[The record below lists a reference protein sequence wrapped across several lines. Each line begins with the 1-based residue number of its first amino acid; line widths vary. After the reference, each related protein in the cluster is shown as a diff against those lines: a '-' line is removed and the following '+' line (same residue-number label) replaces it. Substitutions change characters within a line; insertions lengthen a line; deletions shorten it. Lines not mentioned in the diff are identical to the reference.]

1 MRKPTKWMGPYIGE
15 TILGYHTPV
24 FFDLHTSIA
33 SSNPPGVYISGSPG
47 SGKSFFSMMMAY
59 QSTLSGKTTVYL
71 DPKADS
77 VNIMNLQSDLGDIN
91 IWNLADDQTMEPGIL
106 DPFSLEKDPAQ
117 KQLLVMS
124 LIETFVGTLTSE
136 QRNSLTPIVEDVL
149 RGKKPSLKIV
159 MQKLLARRNDPQ
171 ANALGNQLKLIQ
183 PLPFARLCFDHYEG
197 EQMKIGKGLTI
208 ITLLGLKMPDPNMD
222 PKDYQINDRLGM
234 GIMFLVTN
242 YIRNIMIGNDDRNN
256 DGSKRVPPP
265 KTIIIDESWAVLAT
279 QMGRQV
285 ISEICRLGR
294 SLNTACVLISQNAD
308 DIDKFG
314 LQNSISTRFAFRV
327 KTIEEGERVRKSFDL
342 PEDVNISQQMIN
354 FDKGDCVMKDFFGN
368 VSCVHIDSYDQRIF
382 NAFNTNPF
390 ERSKKAQEGN
400 Q

>member
-33 SSNPPGVYISGSPG
+33 SSNPPGVYVSGSPG

-59 QSTLSGKTTVYL
+59 QSTLSGKITVYL

-77 VNIMNLQSDLGDIN
+77 VNILNLQSDLGDIN
-91 IWNLADDQTMEPGIL
+91 IWDLADDKKVEPGIL
-106 DPFSLEKDPAQ
+106 DPFSLEKEPAQ
-117 KQLLVMS
+117 QQLLVMS
-124 LIETFVGTLTSE
+124 LIETFAGTLTSE

-149 RGKKPSLKIV
+149 KLKKPSLRIV
-159 MQKLLARRNDPQ
+159 MQRLLARRNDPQ
-171 ANALGNQLKLIQ
+171 ANALGNQLKLIE
-183 PLPFARLCFDHYEG
+183 PLKFARLCFDHYEG
-197 EQMKIGKGLTI
+197 SAMKMGKGLTI

-222 PKDYQINDRLGM
+222 EKDYQINDRLGM

-242 YIRNIMIGNDDRNN
+242 YIRNIMIGVDDGH
-256 DGSKRVPPP
+256 DEEGKKRVPPP

-279 QMGRQV
+279 KMGRQV

-327 KTIEEGERVRKSFDL
+327 KTIAEGEKVRESFDL
-342 PEDVNISQQMIN
+342 PEDVGIAQSMIN
-354 FDKGDCVMKDFFGN
+354 FDKGDCIMKDFNNN
-368 VSCVHIDSYDQRIF
+368 VACVHIDSYDKRIF
-382 NAFNTNPF
+382 DAFNTNPF
-390 ERSKKAQEGN
+390 ERGKK
-400 Q
+400 

>member
-33 SSNPPGVYISGSPG
+33 SSNPPGVYVSGSPG

-59 QSTLSGKTTVYL
+59 QSTLSGKITVYL
-71 DPKADS
+71 DPEADS
-77 VNIMNLQSDLGDIN
+77 VNILNLQSDLGDIN
-91 IWNLADDQTMEPGIL
+91 IWDLADDKKVEPGIL

-117 KQLLVMS
+117 QQLLVMS
-124 LIETFVGTLTSE
+124 LIETFAGTLTSE
-136 QRNSLTPIVEDVL
+136 QRNSLTPIIEDVIKL
-149 RGKKPSLKIV
+149 KKPSLRIV
-159 MQKLLARRNDPQ
+159 MQRLLARRNDPQ
-171 ANALGNQLKLIQ
+171 ANALGNQLKLIE
-183 PLPFARLCFDHYEG
+183 PLKFSRLCFDHYEG
-197 EQMKIGKGLTI
+197 SAMKMGKGLTI

-222 PKDYQINDRLGM
+222 EKDYQINDRLGM

-242 YIRNIMIGNDDRNN
+242 YIRNIMIGVDDGH
-256 DGSKRVPPP
+256 DEEGKKRVPPP
-265 KTIIIDESWAVLAT
+265 KTVIIDESWAVLAT
-279 QMGRQV
+279 KMGRQV

-327 KTIEEGERVRKSFDL
+327 KTVAEGEKVRESFDL
-342 PEDVNISQQMIN
+342 PEDVGIAQSMIN
-354 FDKGDCVMKDFFGN
+354 FDKGDCIMKDFNNN
-368 VSCVHIDSYDQRIF
+368 VACVHIDSYDKRIF
-382 NAFNTNPF
+382 DAFNTNPF
-390 ERSKKAQEGN
+390 ERGKK
-400 Q
+400 

>member
-33 SSNPPGVYISGSPG
+33 SSNPPGVYVSGSPG

-59 QSTLSGKTTVYL
+59 QSTLSGKITVYL

-77 VNIMNLQSDLGDIN
+77 VNILNLQSDLGDIN
-91 IWNLADDQTMEPGIL
+91 IWDLADDKKVEPGIL
-106 DPFSLEKDPAQ
+106 DPFSLEKEPAQ
-117 KQLLVMS
+117 QQLLVMS
-124 LIETFVGTLTSE
+124 LIETFAGTLTSE

-149 RGKKPSLKIV
+149 KLKKPSLRIV
-159 MQKLLARRNDPQ
+159 MQRLLARRNDPQ
-171 ANALGNQLKLIQ
+171 ANALGNQLKLIE
-183 PLPFARLCFDHYEG
+183 PLKFARLCFDHYEG
-197 EQMKIGKGLTI
+197 SAMKMGKGLTI

-222 PKDYQINDRLGM
+222 EKDYQINDRLGM

-242 YIRNIMIGNDDRNN
+242 YIRNIMIGVN
-256 DGSKRVPPP
+256 DGHDEEGKKRVPPP
-265 KTIIIDESWAVLAT
+265 KTVIIDESWAVLAT
-279 QMGRQV
+279 KMGRQV

-327 KTIEEGERVRKSFDL
+327 KTIAEGEKVRESFDL
-342 PEDVNISQQMIN
+342 PEDVGIAQSMIN
-354 FDKGDCVMKDFFGN
+354 FDKGDCIMKDFNNN
-368 VSCVHIDSYDQRIF
+368 VACVHIDSYDKRIF
-382 NAFNTNPF
+382 DAFNTNPF
-390 ERSKKAQEGN
+390 ERGKK
-400 Q
+400 

>member
-33 SSNPPGVYISGSPG
+33 SSNPPGVYVSGSPG

-59 QSTLSGKTTVYL
+59 QSTLSGKITVYL

-77 VNIMNLQSDLGDIN
+77 VNILNLQSDLGDIN
-91 IWNLADDQTMEPGIL
+91 IWDLADDKKVEPGIL
-106 DPFSLEKDPAQ
+106 DPFSLEKEPAQ
-117 KQLLVMS
+117 QQLLVMS
-124 LIETFVGTLTSE
+124 LIETFAGTLTSE
-136 QRNSLTPIVEDVL
+136 QRNSLTPIIEDVIKL
-149 RGKKPSLKIV
+149 KKPSLRIV
-159 MQKLLARRNDPQ
+159 MQRLLARRNDPQ
-171 ANALGNQLKLIQ
+171 ANALGNQLKLIE
-183 PLPFARLCFDHYEG
+183 PLKFSRLCFDHYEG
-197 EQMKIGKGLTI
+197 SAMKMGKGLTI

-222 PKDYQINDRLGM
+222 EKDYQINDRLGM

-242 YIRNIMIGNDDRNN
+242 YIRNIMIGVN
-256 DGSKRVPPP
+256 DGHDEEGKKRVPPP
-265 KTIIIDESWAVLAT
+265 KTVIIDESWAVLAT
-279 QMGRQV
+279 KMGRQV

-327 KTIEEGERVRKSFDL
+327 KTIAEGEKVRESFDL
-342 PEDVNISQQMIN
+342 PEDVGIAQSMIN
-354 FDKGDCVMKDFFGN
+354 FDKGDCIMKDFNNN
-368 VSCVHIDSYDQRIF
+368 VACVHIDSYDKRIF
-382 NAFNTNPF
+382 DAFNTNPF
-390 ERSKKAQEGN
+390 ERGKK
-400 Q
+400 

>member
-33 SSNPPGVYISGSPG
+33 SSNPPGVYVSGSPG

-59 QSTLSGKTTVYL
+59 QSTLSGKITVYL

-77 VNIMNLQSDLGDIN
+77 VNILNLQSDLGDIN
-91 IWNLADDQTMEPGIL
+91 VWDLADDKKAEPGIL
-106 DPFSLEKDPAQ
+106 DPFSLEKEPAQ
-117 KQLLVMS
+117 QQLLVMS
-124 LIETFVGTLTSE
+124 LIETFTGTLTSE
-136 QRNSLTPIVEDVL
+136 QRNSLTPIVEDVIKL
-149 RGKKPSLKIV
+149 KKPSLRIV
-159 MQKLLARRNDPQ
+159 MQRLLARRNDPQ
-171 ANALGNQLKLIQ
+171 ANALGNQLKLIE
-183 PLPFARLCFDHYEG
+183 PLKFSRLCFDHYEG
-197 EQMKIGKGLTI
+197 SAMKMGKGLTI

-222 PKDYQINDRLGM
+222 EKDYQINDRLGM

-242 YIRNIMIGNDDRNN
+242 YIRNIMIGADDGH
-256 DGSKRVPPP
+256 DEEGKKRVPPP
-265 KTIIIDESWAVLAT
+265 KTVIIDESWAVLAT
-279 QMGRQV
+279 KMGRQV

-327 KTIEEGERVRKSFDL
+327 KTVAEGEKVRESFDL
-342 PEDVNISQQMIN
+342 PEDVGIAQSMIN
-354 FDKGDCVMKDFFGN
+354 FDKGDCIMKDFNNN
-368 VSCVHIDSYDQRIF
+368 VACVHIDSYDKRIF
-382 NAFNTNPF
+382 DAFNTNPF
-390 ERSKKAQEGN
+390 ERGKK
-400 Q
+400 

>member
-33 SSNPPGVYISGSPG
+33 SSNPPGVYVSGSPG

-59 QSTLSGKTTVYL
+59 QSTLSGKITVYL

-77 VNIMNLQSDLGDIN
+77 VNILNLQSDLGDIN
-91 IWNLADDQTMEPGIL
+91 IWDLADDKKAEPGIL
-106 DPFSLEKDPAQ
+106 DPFSLEKEPAQ
-117 KQLLVMS
+117 QQLLVMS
-124 LIETFVGTLTSE
+124 LIETFAGTLTSE
-136 QRNSLTPIVEDVL
+136 QRNSLTPIVEDVIKL
-149 RGKKPSLKIV
+149 KKPSLRIV
-159 MQKLLARRNDPQ
+159 MQRLLARRNDPQ
-171 ANALGNQLKLIQ
+171 ANALGNQLKLIE
-183 PLPFARLCFDHYEG
+183 PLKFSRLCFDHYEG
-197 EQMKIGKGLTI
+197 SVMKMGKGLTI

-222 PKDYQINDRLGM
+222 EKDYQINDRLGM

-242 YIRNIMIGNDDRNN
+242 YIRNIMVAN
-256 DGSKRVPPP
+256 DGHDEEGKKRVPPP
-265 KTIIIDESWAVLAT
+265 KTVIIDESWAVLAT
-279 QMGRQV
+279 KMGRQV

-327 KTIEEGERVRKSFDL
+327 KTVAEGEKVRESFDL
-342 PEDVNISQQMIN
+342 PEDVGIAQSMIN
-354 FDKGDCVMKDFFGN
+354 FDKGDCIMKDFNNN
-368 VSCVHIDSYDQRIF
+368 VACVHIDSYDKRIF
-382 NAFNTNPF
+382 DAFNTNPF
-390 ERSKKAQEGN
+390 ERGKK
-400 Q
+400 

>member
-33 SSNPPGVYISGSPG
+33 SSNPPGVYVSGSPG

-59 QSTLSGKTTVYL
+59 QSTLSGKITVYL

-77 VNIMNLQSDLGDIN
+77 VNILNLQSDLGDIN
-91 IWNLADDQTMEPGIL
+91 IWDLADDKKVEPGIL
-106 DPFSLEKDPAQ
+106 DPFSLEKEPAQ
-117 KQLLVMS
+117 QQLLVMS
-124 LIETFVGTLTSE
+124 LIETFAGTLTSE
-136 QRNSLTPIVEDVL
+136 QRNSLTPIVEDVIKL
-149 RGKKPSLKIV
+149 KKPSLRIV
-159 MQKLLARRNDPQ
+159 MQRLLARRNDPQ
-171 ANALGNQLKLIQ
+171 ANALGNQLKLIE
-183 PLPFARLCFDHYEG
+183 PLKFSRLCFDHYEG
-197 EQMKIGKGLTI
+197 SAMKMGKGLTI

-222 PKDYQINDRLGM
+222 EKDYQINDRLGM

-242 YIRNIMIGNDDRNN
+242 YIRNIMIGVDDGH
-256 DGSKRVPPP
+256 DEEGKKRVPPP
-265 KTIIIDESWAVLAT
+265 KTVIIDESWAVLAT
-279 QMGRQV
+279 KMGRQV

-327 KTIEEGERVRKSFDL
+327 KTIAEGEKVRESFDL
-342 PEDVNISQQMIN
+342 PEDVGIAQSMIN
-354 FDKGDCVMKDFFGN
+354 FDKGDCIMKDFNNN
-368 VSCVHIDSYDQRIF
+368 VACVHIDSYDKRIF
-382 NAFNTNPF
+382 DAFNTNPF
-390 ERSKKAQEGN
+390 ERGKK
-400 Q
+400 

>member
-33 SSNPPGVYISGSPG
+33 SSNPPGVYVSGSPG

-59 QSTLSGKTTVYL
+59 QSTLSGKITVYL

-77 VNIMNLQSDLGDIN
+77 VNILNLQSDLGDIN
-91 IWNLADDQTMEPGIL
+91 IWDLADDKKVEPGIL

-117 KQLLVMS
+117 QQLLVMS
-124 LIETFVGTLTSE
+124 LIETFAGTLTSE
-136 QRNSLTPIVEDVL
+136 QRNSLTPIIEDVIKL
-149 RGKKPSLKIV
+149 KKPSLRIV
-159 MQKLLARRNDPQ
+159 MQRLLARRNDPQ
-171 ANALGNQLKLIQ
+171 ANALGNQLKLIE
-183 PLPFARLCFDHYEG
+183 PLKFSRLCFDHYEG
-197 EQMKIGKGLTI
+197 SAMKMGKGLTI

-222 PKDYQINDRLGM
+222 EKDYQINDRLGM

-242 YIRNIMIGNDDRNN
+242 YIRNIMIGVDDGH
-256 DGSKRVPPP
+256 DEEGKKRVPPP

-279 QMGRQV
+279 KMGRQV

-327 KTIEEGERVRKSFDL
+327 KTVAEGEKVRESFDL
-342 PEDVNISQQMIN
+342 PEDVGIAQSLIN
-354 FDKGDCVMKDFFGN
+354 FDKGDCIMKDFNNN
-368 VSCVHIDSYDQRIF
+368 VACVHIDSYDKRIF
-382 NAFNTNPF
+382 DAFNTNPF
-390 ERSKKAQEGN
+390 ERGKK
-400 Q
+400 

>member
-33 SSNPPGVYISGSPG
+33 SSNPPGVYVSGSPG

-59 QSTLSGKTTVYL
+59 QSTLSGKITVYL

-77 VNIMNLQSDLGDIN
+77 VNILNLQSDLGDIN
-91 IWNLADDQTMEPGIL
+91 IWDLADDKKAEPGIL
-106 DPFSLEKDPAQ
+106 DPFSLEKEPAQ
-117 KQLLVMS
+117 QQLLVMS
-124 LIETFVGTLTSE
+124 LIETFAGTLTSE
-136 QRNSLTPIVEDVL
+136 QRNSLTPIVEDVIKL
-149 RGKKPSLKIV
+149 KKPSLRIV
-159 MQKLLARRNDPQ
+159 MQRLLARRNDPQ
-171 ANALGNQLKLIQ
+171 ANALGNQLKLIE
-183 PLPFARLCFDHYEG
+183 PLKFSRLCFDHYEG
-197 EQMKIGKGLTI
+197 SEMKMGKGLTI

-222 PKDYQINDRLGM
+222 EKDYQINDRLGM

-242 YIRNIMIGNDDRNN
+242 YIRNIMIGADDGH
-256 DGSKRVPPP
+256 DEEGKKRVPPP
-265 KTIIIDESWAVLAT
+265 KTVIIDESWAVLAT
-279 QMGRQV
+279 KMGRQV

-327 KTIEEGERVRKSFDL
+327 KTVAEGEKVRESFDL
-342 PEDVNISQQMIN
+342 PEDVGIAQSMIN
-354 FDKGDCVMKDFFGN
+354 FDKGDCIMKDFNNN
-368 VSCVHIDSYDQRIF
+368 VACVHIDSYDKRIF
-382 NAFNTNPF
+382 DAFNTNPF
-390 ERSKKAQEGN
+390 ERGKK
-400 Q
+400 

>member
-1 MRKPTKWMGPYIGE
+1 MRKPTQWMGPYIGE

-33 SSNPPGVYISGSPG
+33 SSNPPGVYVSGSPG

-59 QSTLSGKTTVYL
+59 QSTLSGKITVYL

-77 VNIMNLQSDLGDIN
+77 VNILNLQSDLGDIN
-91 IWNLADDQTMEPGIL
+91 IWDLADDKKVEPGIL

-117 KQLLVMS
+117 QQLLVMS
-124 LIETFVGTLTSE
+124 LIETFAGTLTSE
-136 QRNSLTPIVEDVL
+136 QRNSLTPIIEDVIKL
-149 RGKKPSLKIV
+149 KKPSLRIV
-159 MQKLLARRNDPQ
+159 MQRLLARRNDPQ
-171 ANALGNQLKLIQ
+171 ANALGNQLKLIE
-183 PLPFARLCFDHYEG
+183 PLKFSRLCFDHYEG
-197 EQMKIGKGLTI
+197 SAMKMGKGLTI

-222 PKDYQINDRLGM
+222 EKDYQINDRLGM

-242 YIRNIMIGNDDRNN
+242 YIRNIMIGVDDGH
-256 DGSKRVPPP
+256 DEEGKKRVPPP
-265 KTIIIDESWAVLAT
+265 KTVIIDESWAVLAT
-279 QMGRQV
+279 KMGRQV

-327 KTIEEGERVRKSFDL
+327 KTVAEGEKVRESFDL
-342 PEDVNISQQMIN
+342 PEDVGIAQSMIN
-354 FDKGDCVMKDFFGN
+354 FDKGDCIMKDFNNN
-368 VSCVHIDSYDQRIF
+368 VACVHIDSYDKRIF
-382 NAFNTNPF
+382 DAFNTNPF
-390 ERSKKAQEGN
+390 ERGKK
-400 Q
+400 

>member
-33 SSNPPGVYISGSPG
+33 SSNPPGVYVSGSPG

-59 QSTLSGKTTVYL
+59 QSTLSGKITVYL

-77 VNIMNLQSDLGDIN
+77 VNILNLQSDLGDIN
-91 IWNLADDQTMEPGIL
+91 IWDLADDKKAEPGIL
-106 DPFSLEKDPAQ
+106 DPFSLEKEPAQ
-117 KQLLVMS
+117 QQLLVMS
-124 LIETFVGTLTSE
+124 LIETFAGTLTSE
-136 QRNSLTPIVEDVL
+136 QRNSLTPIVEDVIKL
-149 RGKKPSLKIV
+149 KKPSLRIV
-159 MQKLLARRNDPQ
+159 MQRLLARRNDPQ
-171 ANALGNQLKLIQ
+171 ANALGNQLKLIE
-183 PLPFARLCFDHYEG
+183 PLKFSRLCFDHYEG
-197 EQMKIGKGLTI
+197 SAMKMGKGLTI

-222 PKDYQINDRLGM
+222 EKDYQINDRLGM

-242 YIRNIMIGNDDRNN
+242 YIRNIMVGAN
-256 DGSKRVPPP
+256 DGHDEEGKKRVPPP
-265 KTIIIDESWAVLAT
+265 KTVIIDESWAVLAT
-279 QMGRQV
+279 KMGRQV

-327 KTIEEGERVRKSFDL
+327 KTVAEGEKVRESFDL
-342 PEDVNISQQMIN
+342 PEDVGIAQSMIN
-354 FDKGDCVMKDFFGN
+354 FDKGDCIMKDFNNN
-368 VSCVHIDSYDQRIF
+368 VACVHIDSYDKRIF
-382 NAFNTNPF
+382 DAFNTNPF
-390 ERSKKAQEGN
+390 ERGKK
-400 Q
+400 

>member
-33 SSNPPGVYISGSPG
+33 SSNPPGVYVSGSPG

-59 QSTLSGKTTVYL
+59 QSTLSGKITVYL

-77 VNIMNLQSDLGDIN
+77 VNILNLQSDLGDIN
-91 IWNLADDQTMEPGIL
+91 IWDLADDKKVEPGIL

-117 KQLLVMS
+117 QQLLVMS
-124 LIETFVGTLTSE
+124 LIETFAGTLTSE
-136 QRNSLTPIVEDVL
+136 QRNSLTPIIEDVIKL
-149 RGKKPSLKIV
+149 KKPSLRIV
-159 MQKLLARRNDPQ
+159 MQRLLARRNDPQ
-171 ANALGNQLKLIQ
+171 ANALGNQLKLIE
-183 PLPFARLCFDHYEG
+183 PLKFSRLCFDHYEG
-197 EQMKIGKGLTI
+197 SAMKMGKGLTI

-222 PKDYQINDRLGM
+222 EKDYQINDRLGM

-242 YIRNIMIGNDDRNN
+242 YIRNIMIGVDDGH
-256 DGSKRVPPP
+256 DEEGKKRVPPP
-265 KTIIIDESWAVLAT
+265 KTVIIDESWAVLAT
-279 QMGRQV
+279 KMGRQV

-327 KTIEEGERVRKSFDL
+327 KTVAEGEKVRESFDL
-342 PEDVNISQQMIN
+342 PKDVGIAQSMIN
-354 FDKGDCVMKDFFGN
+354 FDKGDCIMKDFNNN
-368 VSCVHIDSYDQRIF
+368 VACVHIDSYDKRIF
-382 NAFNTNPF
+382 DAFNTNPF
-390 ERSKKAQEGN
+390 ERGKK
-400 Q
+400 

>member
-33 SSNPPGVYISGSPG
+33 SSNPPGVYVSGSPG

-59 QSTLSGKTTVYL
+59 QSTLSGKITVYL

-77 VNIMNLQSDLGDIN
+77 VNILNLQSDLGDIN
-91 IWNLADDQTMEPGIL
+91 VWDLADDKKAEPGIL
-106 DPFSLEKDPAQ
+106 DPFSLEKEPAQ
-117 KQLLVMS
+117 QQLLVMS
-124 LIETFVGTLTSE
+124 LIETFAGTLTSE
-136 QRNSLTPIVEDVL
+136 QRNSLTPIVEDVIKL
-149 RGKKPSLKIV
+149 KKPSLRIV
-159 MQKLLARRNDPQ
+159 MQRLLARRNDPQ
-171 ANALGNQLKLIQ
+171 ANALGNQLKLIE
-183 PLPFARLCFDHYEG
+183 PLKFSRLCFDHYEG
-197 EQMKIGKGLTI
+197 SAMKMGKGLTI

-222 PKDYQINDRLGM
+222 EKDYQINDRLGM

-242 YIRNIMIGNDDRNN
+242 YIRNIMIGADDGH
-256 DGSKRVPPP
+256 DEEGKKRVPPP
-265 KTIIIDESWAVLAT
+265 KTVIIDESWAVLAT
-279 QMGRQV
+279 KMGRQV

-327 KTIEEGERVRKSFDL
+327 KTVAEGEKVRESFDL
-342 PEDVNISQQMIN
+342 PEDVGIAQSMIN
-354 FDKGDCVMKDFFGN
+354 FDKGDCIMKDFNNN
-368 VSCVHIDSYDQRIF
+368 VACVHIDSYDKRIF
-382 NAFNTNPF
+382 DAFNTNPF
-390 ERSKKAQEGN
+390 ERGKK
-400 Q
+400 

>member
-33 SSNPPGVYISGSPG
+33 SSNPPGVYVSGSPG

-59 QSTLSGKTTVYL
+59 QSTLSGKITVYL

-77 VNIMNLQSDLGDIN
+77 VNILNLQSDLGDIN
-91 IWNLADDQTMEPGIL
+91 IWDLADDKKVEPGIL

-117 KQLLVMS
+117 QQLLVMS
-124 LIETFVGTLTSE
+124 LIETFAGTLTSE
-136 QRNSLTPIVEDVL
+136 QRNSLTPIIEDVIKL
-149 RGKKPSLKIV
+149 KKPSLRIV
-159 MQKLLARRNDPQ
+159 MQRLLARRNDPQ
-171 ANALGNQLKLIQ
+171 ANALGNQLKLIE
-183 PLPFARLCFDHYEG
+183 PLKFSRLCFDHYEG
-197 EQMKIGKGLTI
+197 SAMKMGKGLTI

-222 PKDYQINDRLGM
+222 EKDYQINDRLGM

-242 YIRNIMIGNDDRNN
+242 YIRNIMIGVDDGH
-256 DGSKRVPPP
+256 DEEGKKRVPPP
-265 KTIIIDESWAVLAT
+265 KTVIIDESWAVLAT
-279 QMGRQV
+279 KMGRQV

-327 KTIEEGERVRKSFDL
+327 KTVAEGEKVRESFDL
-342 PEDVNISQQMIN
+342 PEDVGIAQSMIN
-354 FDKGDCVMKDFFGN
+354 FDKGDCIMKDFNNN
-368 VSCVHIDSYDQRIF
+368 VACVHIDSYDKRIF
-382 NAFNTNPF
+382 DAFNTNPF
-390 ERSKKAQEGN
+390 ERGKK
-400 Q
+400 

>member
-33 SSNPPGVYISGSPG
+33 SSNPPGVYVSGSPG

-59 QSTLSGKTTVYL
+59 QSTLSGKITVYL

-77 VNIMNLQSDLGDIN
+77 VNILNLQSDLGDIN
-91 IWNLADDQTMEPGIL
+91 IWDLADDKKVEPGIL
-106 DPFSLEKDPAQ
+106 DPFSLEKEPAQ
-117 KQLLVMS
+117 QQLLVMS
-124 LIETFVGTLTSE
+124 LIETFAGTLTSE
-136 QRNSLTPIVEDVL
+136 QRNSLTPIIEDVIKL
-149 RGKKPSLKIV
+149 KKPSLRIV
-159 MQKLLARRNDPQ
+159 MQRLLARRNDPQ
-171 ANALGNQLKLIQ
+171 ANALGNQLKLIE
-183 PLPFARLCFDHYEG
+183 PLKFSRLCFDHYEG
-197 EQMKIGKGLTI
+197 SAMKMGKGLTI

-222 PKDYQINDRLGM
+222 EKDYQINDRLGM

-242 YIRNIMIGNDDRNN
+242 YIRNIMIGVDDGH
-256 DGSKRVPPP
+256 DEEGKKRVPPP
-265 KTIIIDESWAVLAT
+265 KTVIIDESWAVLAT
-279 QMGRQV
+279 KMGRQV

-327 KTIEEGERVRKSFDL
+327 KTIAEGEKVRESFDL
-342 PEDVNISQQMIN
+342 PEDVGIAQSMIN
-354 FDKGDCVMKDFFGN
+354 FDKGDCIMKDFNNN
-368 VSCVHIDSYDQRIF
+368 VACVHIDSYDKRIF
-382 NAFNTNPF
+382 DAFNTNPF
-390 ERSKKAQEGN
+390 ERGKK
-400 Q
+400 

>member
-33 SSNPPGVYISGSPG
+33 SSNPPGVYVSGSPG

-59 QSTLSGKTTVYL
+59 QSTLSGKITVYL

-77 VNIMNLQSDLGDIN
+77 VNILNLQSDLGDIN
-91 IWNLADDQTMEPGIL
+91 IWDLADDKKVEPGIL

-117 KQLLVMS
+117 QQLLVMS
-124 LIETFVGTLTSE
+124 LIETFAGTLTSE

-149 RGKKPSLKIV
+149 KLKKPSLRIV
-159 MQKLLARRNDPQ
+159 MQRLLARRNDPQ
-171 ANALGNQLKLIQ
+171 ANALGNQLKLIE
-183 PLPFARLCFDHYEG
+183 PLKFSRLCFDHYEG
-197 EQMKIGKGLTI
+197 SAMKMGKGLTI

-222 PKDYQINDRLGM
+222 EKDYQINDRLGM

-242 YIRNIMIGNDDRNN
+242 YIRNIMIGVDDGH
-256 DGSKRVPPP
+256 DEEGKKRVPPP
-265 KTIIIDESWAVLAT
+265 KTVIIDESWAVLAT
-279 QMGRQV
+279 KMGRQV

-327 KTIEEGERVRKSFDL
+327 KTIAEGEKVRESFDL
-342 PEDVNISQQMIN
+342 PEDVGIAQSMIN
-354 FDKGDCVMKDFFGN
+354 FDKGDCIMKDFNNN
-368 VSCVHIDSYDQRIF
+368 VACVHIDSYDKRIF
-382 NAFNTNPF
+382 DAFNTNPF
-390 ERSKKAQEGN
+390 ERGKK
-400 Q
+400 

>member
-33 SSNPPGVYISGSPG
+33 SSNPPGVYVSGSPG

-59 QSTLSGKTTVYL
+59 QSTLSGKITVYL

-77 VNIMNLQSDLGDIN
+77 VNILNLQSDLGDIN
-91 IWNLADDQTMEPGIL
+91 VWDLADDKKVEPGIL
-106 DPFSLEKDPAQ
+106 DPFSLEKEPAQ
-117 KQLLVMS
+117 QQLLVMS
-124 LIETFVGTLTSE
+124 LIETFAGTLTSE
-136 QRNSLTPIVEDVL
+136 QRNSLTPIVEDVIKL
-149 RGKKPSLKIV
+149 KKPSLRIV
-159 MQKLLARRNDPQ
+159 MQRLLARRNDPQ
-171 ANALGNQLKLIQ
+171 ANALGNQLKLIE
-183 PLPFARLCFDHYEG
+183 PLKFSRLCFDHYEG
-197 EQMKIGKGLTI
+197 SAMKMGRGLTI

-222 PKDYQINDRLGM
+222 EKDYQINDRLGM

-242 YIRNIMIGNDDRNN
+242 YIRNIMIGADDGH
-256 DGSKRVPPP
+256 DEEGKKRVPPP
-265 KTIIIDESWAVLAT
+265 KTVIIDESWAVLAT
-279 QMGRQV
+279 KMGRQV

-327 KTIEEGERVRKSFDL
+327 KTVAEGEKVRESFDL
-342 PEDVNISQQMIN
+342 PEDVGIAQSMIN
-354 FDKGDCVMKDFFGN
+354 FDKGDCIMKDFNNN
-368 VSCVHIDSYDQRIF
+368 VACVHIDSYDKRIF
-382 NAFNTNPF
+382 DAFNTNPF
-390 ERSKKAQEGN
+390 ERGKK
-400 Q
+400 

>member
-33 SSNPPGVYISGSPG
+33 SSNPPGVYVSGSPG

-59 QSTLSGKTTVYL
+59 QSTLSGKITVYL

-77 VNIMNLQSDLGDIN
+77 VNILNLQSDLGDIN
-91 IWNLADDQTMEPGIL
+91 IWDLADDKKVEPGIL
-106 DPFSLEKDPAQ
+106 DPFSLEKEPAQ
-117 KQLLVMS
+117 QQLLVMS
-124 LIETFVGTLTSE
+124 LIETFAGTLTSE

-149 RGKKPSLKIV
+149 KLKKPSLRIV
-159 MQKLLARRNDPQ
+159 MQRLLARRNDPQ
-171 ANALGNQLKLIQ
+171 ANALGNQLKLIE
-183 PLPFARLCFDHYEG
+183 PLKFSRLCFDHYEG
-197 EQMKIGKGLTI
+197 SAMKMGKGLTI

-222 PKDYQINDRLGM
+222 EKDYQINDRLGM

-242 YIRNIMIGNDDRNN
+242 YIRNIMIGVDDGH
-256 DGSKRVPPP
+256 DEEGKKRVPPP
-265 KTIIIDESWAVLAT
+265 KTVIIDESWAVLAT
-279 QMGRQV
+279 KMGRQV

-327 KTIEEGERVRKSFDL
+327 KTVAEGEKVRESFDL
-342 PEDVNISQQMIN
+342 PEDVGIAQSMIN
-354 FDKGDCVMKDFFGN
+354 FDKGDCIMKDFNNN
-368 VSCVHIDSYDQRIF
+368 VACVHIDSYDKRIF
-382 NAFNTNPF
+382 DAFNTNPF
-390 ERSKKAQEGN
+390 ERGKK
-400 Q
+400 

>member
-33 SSNPPGVYISGSPG
+33 SSNPPGVYVSGSPG

-59 QSTLSGKTTVYL
+59 QSTLSGKITVYL

-77 VNIMNLQSDLGDIN
+77 VNILNLQSDLGDIN
-91 IWNLADDQTMEPGIL
+91 IWDLADDKKVEPGIL

-117 KQLLVMS
+117 QQLLVMS
-124 LIETFVGTLTSE
+124 LIETFAGTLTSE

-149 RGKKPSLKIV
+149 KLKKPSLRIV
-159 MQKLLARRNDPQ
+159 MQRLLARRNDPQ
-171 ANALGNQLKLIQ
+171 ANALGNQLKLIE
-183 PLPFARLCFDHYEG
+183 PLKFSRLCFDHYEG
-197 EQMKIGKGLTI
+197 SAMKMGKGLTI

-222 PKDYQINDRLGM
+222 EKDYQINDRLGM

-242 YIRNIMIGNDDRNN
+242 YIRNIMIGVDDGH
-256 DGSKRVPPP
+256 DEEGKKRVPPP
-265 KTIIIDESWAVLAT
+265 KTVIIDESWAVLAT
-279 QMGRQV
+279 KMGRQV

-327 KTIEEGERVRKSFDL
+327 KTVAEGEKVRESFDL
-342 PEDVNISQQMIN
+342 PEDVGIAQSMIN
-354 FDKGDCVMKDFFGN
+354 FDKGDCIMKDFNNN
-368 VSCVHIDSYDQRIF
+368 VACVHIDSYDKRIF
-382 NAFNTNPF
+382 DAFNTNPF
-390 ERSKKAQEGN
+390 ERGKK
-400 Q
+400 

>member
-33 SSNPPGVYISGSPG
+33 SSNPPGVYVSGSPG

-59 QSTLSGKTTVYL
+59 QSTLSGKITVYL

-77 VNIMNLQSDLGDIN
+77 VNILNLQSDLGDIN
-91 IWNLADDQTMEPGIL
+91 VWNLADDSQMPPGIL
-106 DPFSLEKDPAQ
+106 DPFSLEDDPAQ

-124 LIETFVGTLTSE
+124 LIETFVGQLSSE
-136 QRNSLTPIVEDVL
+136 QRNSLTPIVEDTL
-149 RGKKPSLKIV
+149 RLKKPSLTIV
-159 MQKLLARRNDPQ
+159 MQKLLARRNDPG
-171 ANALGNQLKLIQ
+171 ANALGNQLKLIK

-197 EQMKIGKGLTI
+197 DKMKVGKGLTI

-222 PKDYQINDRLGM
+222 EKDYQINDRLGM

-242 YIRNIMIGNDDRNN
+242 YIRNIMIGNNDGRNE
-256 DGSKRVPPP
+256 DGSKKVPPP

-279 QMGRQV
+279 KMGRQV

-294 SLNTACVLISQNAD
+294 SLNTACVLISQNAN

-327 KTIEEGERVRKSFDL
+327 KTMDEGEKVRESFDL
-342 PEDVNISQQMIN
+342 PEDVGIAQSMLN
-354 FDKGDCVMKDFFGN
+354 FDKGDCVMKDFQGN
-368 VSCVHIDSYDQRIF
+368 IACVHIDSYDQRIF
-382 NAFNTNPF
+382 DAFNTNPF
-390 ERSKKAQEGN
+390 ERKK
-400 Q
+400 

>member
-33 SSNPPGVYISGSPG
+33 SSNPPGVYVSGSPG

-59 QSTLSGKTTVYL
+59 QSTLSGKITVYL

-77 VNIMNLQSDLGDIN
+77 VNILNLQSDLGDIN
-91 IWNLADDQTMEPGIL
+91 IWDLADDKKVEPGIL
-106 DPFSLEKDPAQ
+106 DPFSLEKEPAQ
-117 KQLLVMS
+117 QQLLVMS
-124 LIETFVGTLTSE
+124 LIETFAGTLTSE

-149 RGKKPSLKIV
+149 KLKKPSLRIV
-159 MQKLLARRNDPQ
+159 MQRLLARRNDPQ
-171 ANALGNQLKLIQ
+171 ANALGNQLKLIE
-183 PLPFARLCFDHYEG
+183 PLKFSRLCFDHYEG
-197 EQMKIGKGLTI
+197 SAMKMGKGLTI

-222 PKDYQINDRLGM
+222 EKDYQINDRLGM

-242 YIRNIMIGNDDRNN
+242 YIRNIMIGVDDGH
-256 DGSKRVPPP
+256 DEEGKKRVPPP
-265 KTIIIDESWAVLAT
+265 KTVIIDESWAVLAT
-279 QMGRQV
+279 KMGRQV

-327 KTIEEGERVRKSFDL
+327 KTIAEGEKVRESFDL
-342 PEDVNISQQMIN
+342 PEDVGIAQSMIN
-354 FDKGDCVMKDFFGN
+354 FDKGDCIMKDFNNN
-368 VSCVHIDSYDQRIF
+368 VACVHIDSYDKRIF
-382 NAFNTNPF
+382 DAFNTNPF
-390 ERSKKAQEGN
+390 ERGKK
-400 Q
+400 

>member
-33 SSNPPGVYISGSPG
+33 SSNPPGVYVSGSPG

-59 QSTLSGKTTVYL
+59 QSTLSGKITVYL

-77 VNIMNLQSDLGDIN
+77 VNILNLQSDLGDIN
-91 IWNLADDQTMEPGIL
+91 VWNLADDSQMEPGIL
-106 DPFSLEKDPAQ
+106 DPFSLESEPAQ
-117 KQLLVMS
+117 QQLLVMS
-124 LIETFVGTLTSE
+124 LIETFVGKLSSE
-136 QRNSLTPIVEDVL
+136 QRNSLTPIVEDTIRL
-149 RGKKPSLKIV
+149 QKPSLTVV
-159 MQKLLARRNDPQ
+159 MQKLLAKRNDPQ
-171 ANALGNQLKLIQ
+171 ANALGNQLKLIK
-183 PLPFARLCFDHYEG
+183 PLQFSRLCFDHYEG
-197 EQMKIGKGLTI
+197 NGLQVGKGLTI

-222 PKDYQINDRLGM
+222 ENDYQINDRLGM

-242 YIRNIMIGNDDRNN
+242 YIRNIMIGNNDGRNE
-256 DGSKRVPPP
+256 DGSKKVPPP

-279 QMGRQV
+279 KMGRTV

-294 SLNTACVLISQNAD
+294 SLNTACVLISQNAN

-327 KTIEEGERVRKSFDL
+327 KTLDEGEKVRESFDL
-342 PEDVNISQQMIN
+342 PEDVGIAQSMLN
-354 FDKGDCVMKDFFGN
+354 FDKGDCLMKDFNGN
-368 VSCVHIDSYDQRIF
+368 VACVHIDSYDQRIF
-382 NAFNTNPF
+382 DAFNTNPF
-390 ERSKKAQEGN
+390 ERKH
-400 Q
+400 

>member
-33 SSNPPGVYISGSPG
+33 SSNPPGVYVSGSPG

-59 QSTLSGKTTVYL
+59 QSTLSGKITVYL

-77 VNIMNLQSDLGDIN
+77 VNILNLQSDLGDIN
-91 IWNLADDQTMEPGIL
+91 IWDLADDKKVEPGIL
-106 DPFSLEKDPAQ
+106 DPFSLEKEPAQ
-117 KQLLVMS
+117 QQLLVMS
-124 LIETFVGTLTSE
+124 LIETFAGTLTSE

-149 RGKKPSLKIV
+149 KLKKPSLRIV
-159 MQKLLARRNDPQ
+159 MQRLLARRNDPQ
-171 ANALGNQLKLIQ
+171 ANALGNQLKLIE
-183 PLPFARLCFDHYEG
+183 PLKFARLCFDHYEG
-197 EQMKIGKGLTI
+197 SAMKMGKGLTI

-222 PKDYQINDRLGM
+222 EKDYQINDRLGM

-242 YIRNIMIGNDDRNN
+242 YIRNIMIGVDDGH
-256 DGSKRVPPP
+256 DEEGKKRVPPP
-265 KTIIIDESWAVLAT
+265 KTVIIDESWAVLAT
-279 QMGRQV
+279 KMGRQV

-327 KTIEEGERVRKSFDL
+327 KTIAEGEKVRESFDL
-342 PEDVNISQQMIN
+342 PEDVGIAQSMIN
-354 FDKGDCVMKDFFGN
+354 FDKGDCIMKDFNNN
-368 VSCVHIDSYDQRIF
+368 VACVHIDSYDKRIF
-382 NAFNTNPF
+382 DAFNTNPF
-390 ERSKKAQEGN
+390 ERGKK
-400 Q
+400 

>member
-33 SSNPPGVYISGSPG
+33 SSNPPGVYVSGSPG

-59 QSTLSGKTTVYL
+59 QSTLSGKITVYL

-77 VNIMNLQSDLGDIN
+77 VNILNLQSDLGDIN
-91 IWNLADDQTMEPGIL
+91 IWDLADDKKVEPGIL

-117 KQLLVMS
+117 QQLLVMS
-124 LIETFVGTLTSE
+124 LIETFAGTLTSE
-136 QRNSLTPIVEDVL
+136 QRNSLTPIIEDVIKL
-149 RGKKPSLKIV
+149 KKPSLRIV
-159 MQKLLARRNDPQ
+159 MQRLLARRNDPQ
-171 ANALGNQLKLIQ
+171 ANALGNQLKLIE
-183 PLPFARLCFDHYEG
+183 PLKFSRLCFDHYEG
-197 EQMKIGKGLTI
+197 SAMKMGKGLTI

-222 PKDYQINDRLGM
+222 EKDYQINDRLGM

-242 YIRNIMIGNDDRNN
+242 YIRNIMIGVDDGH
-256 DGSKRVPPP
+256 DEEGKKRVPPP

-279 QMGRQV
+279 KMGRQV

-327 KTIEEGERVRKSFDL
+327 KTVAEGEKVRESFDL
-342 PEDVNISQQMIN
+342 PEDVGIAQSMIN
-354 FDKGDCVMKDFFGN
+354 FDKGDCIMKDFNNN
-368 VSCVHIDSYDQRIF
+368 VACVHIDSYDKRIF
-382 NAFNTNPF
+382 DAFNTNPF
-390 ERSKKAQEGN
+390 ERGKK
-400 Q
+400 

>member
-33 SSNPPGVYISGSPG
+33 SSNPPGVYVSGSPG

-59 QSTLSGKTTVYL
+59 QSTLSGKITVYL

-77 VNIMNLQSDLGDIN
+77 VNILNLQSDLGDIN
-91 IWNLADDQTMEPGIL
+91 IWDLADDKKVEPGIL
-106 DPFSLEKDPAQ
+106 DPFSLEKEPAQ
-117 KQLLVMS
+117 QQLLVMS
-124 LIETFVGTLTSE
+124 LIETFAGTLTSE
-136 QRNSLTPIVEDVL
+136 QRNSLTPIIEDVIKL
-149 RGKKPSLKIV
+149 KKPSLRIV
-159 MQKLLARRNDPQ
+159 MQRLLARRNDPQ
-171 ANALGNQLKLIQ
+171 ANALGNQLKLIE
-183 PLPFARLCFDHYEG
+183 PLKFSRLCFDHYEG
-197 EQMKIGKGLTI
+197 SVMKMGKGLTI

-222 PKDYQINDRLGM
+222 EKDYQINDRLGM

-242 YIRNIMIGNDDRNN
+242 YIRNIMIGVDDGH
-256 DGSKRVPPP
+256 DEEGKKRVPPP
-265 KTIIIDESWAVLAT
+265 KTVIIDESWAVLAT
-279 QMGRQV
+279 KMGRQV

-327 KTIEEGERVRKSFDL
+327 KTIAEGEKVRESFDL
-342 PEDVNISQQMIN
+342 PEDVGIAQSMIN
-354 FDKGDCVMKDFFGN
+354 FDKGDCIMKDFNNN
-368 VSCVHIDSYDQRIF
+368 VACVHIDSYDKRIF
-382 NAFNTNPF
+382 DAFNTNPF
-390 ERSKKAQEGN
+390 ERGKK
-400 Q
+400 

>member
-1 MRKPTKWMGPYIGE
+1 MGPYIGE

-33 SSNPPGVYISGSPG
+33 SSNPPGVYVSGSPG

-59 QSTLSGKTTVYL
+59 QSTLSGKITVYL

-77 VNIMNLQSDLGDIN
+77 VNILNLQSDLGDIN
-91 IWNLADDQTMEPGIL
+91 IWDLADDKKVEPGIL

-117 KQLLVMS
+117 QQLLVMS
-124 LIETFVGTLTSE
+124 LIETFAGTLTSE
-136 QRNSLTPIVEDVL
+136 QRNSLTPIIEDVIKL
-149 RGKKPSLKIV
+149 KKPSLRIV
-159 MQKLLARRNDPQ
+159 MQRLLARRNDPQ
-171 ANALGNQLKLIQ
+171 ANALGNQLKLIE
-183 PLPFARLCFDHYEG
+183 PLKFSRLCFDHYEG
-197 EQMKIGKGLTI
+197 SAMKMGKGLTI

-222 PKDYQINDRLGM
+222 EKDYQINDRLGM

-242 YIRNIMIGNDDRNN
+242 YIRNIMIGVDDGH
-256 DGSKRVPPP
+256 DEEGKKRVPPP
-265 KTIIIDESWAVLAT
+265 KTVIIDESWAVLAT
-279 QMGRQV
+279 KMGRQV

-327 KTIEEGERVRKSFDL
+327 KTVAEGEKVRESFDL
-342 PEDVNISQQMIN
+342 PEDVGIAQSMIN
-354 FDKGDCVMKDFFGN
+354 FDKGDCIMKDFNNN
-368 VSCVHIDSYDQRIF
+368 VACVHIDSYDKRIF
-382 NAFNTNPF
+382 DAFNTNPF
-390 ERSKKAQEGN
+390 ERGKK
-400 Q
+400 

>member
-33 SSNPPGVYISGSPG
+33 SSNPPGVYVSGSPG

-59 QSTLSGKTTVYL
+59 QSTLSGKITVYL

-77 VNIMNLQSDLGDIN
+77 VNILNLQSDLGDIN
-91 IWNLADDQTMEPGIL
+91 IWDLADDKKVEPGIL
-106 DPFSLEKDPAQ
+106 DPFSLEKEPAQ
-117 KQLLVMS
+117 QQLLVMS
-124 LIETFVGTLTSE
+124 LIETFAGTLTSE
-136 QRNSLTPIVEDVL
+136 QRNSLTPIIEDVIKL
-149 RGKKPSLKIV
+149 KKPSLRIV
-159 MQKLLARRNDPQ
+159 MQRLLARRNDPQ
-171 ANALGNQLKLIQ
+171 ANALGNQLKLIE
-183 PLPFARLCFDHYEG
+183 PLKFSRLCFDHYEG
-197 EQMKIGKGLTI
+197 SAMKMGKGLTI

-222 PKDYQINDRLGM
+222 EKDYQINDRLGM

-242 YIRNIMIGNDDRNN
+242 YIRNIMIGVDDGH
-256 DGSKRVPPP
+256 DEEGKKRVPPP
-265 KTIIIDESWAVLAT
+265 KTVIIDESWAVLAT
-279 QMGRQV
+279 KMGRQV

-327 KTIEEGERVRKSFDL
+327 KTIAEGEKVRESFDL
-342 PEDVNISQQMIN
+342 PEDVGIAQSMIN
-354 FDKGDCVMKDFFGN
+354 FDKGDCIMKDFNNN
-368 VSCVHIDSYDQRIF
+368 VACVHIDSYDKRIF

-390 ERSKKAQEGN
+390 ERGKK
-400 Q
+400 